1 MRYYLT
7 AHAISRYVERI
18 NNGLHNSDS
27 EINVMLKK
35 LYAGRDV
42 TNKVFD
48 ECPRY
53 MLYLYERYE
62 SLVSIVES
70 DGIIFICNKRKGTE
84 ALYDVITCY
93 KKTDG
98 FLRQWKESV
107 MPRQEVFIKIKLIK
121 TKIKNKR

>member
-53 MLYLYERYE
+53 ILYLYERYE
-62 SLVSIVES
+62 MLTRIVES
-70 DGIIFICNKRKGTE
+70 DGIIFICNKRKGTV

-121 TKIKNKR
+121 TKIKK